1 MLNVIGVMCALVY
14 IAIDI
19 QQKNVQKKYEA
30 MGFEKQA

>member
-1 MLNVIGVMCALVY
+1 MFNIVGVACVLVY

-19 QQKNVQKKYEA
+19 QQKNVQKKYEK